1 MEQIGVRELRQN
13 ASQYLARVAASR
25 EPIEITDRGRPVARL
40 VPIVGDEWGN
50 MIAAGEVI
58 PPEAGVDIRFIE
70 PVQWGDR
77 GVEGQLAGT
86 RALNELREHER

>member
-13 ASQYLARVAASR
+13 ASQYLAQLAANG

-40 VPIVGDEWGN
+40 VPIAADEWAN

-58 PPEAGVDIRFIE
+58 PADPRIDIRFIE
-70 PVQWGDR
+70 PVSGD
-77 GVEGQLAGT
+77 VDEPLKGT
-86 RALNELREHER
+86 RALSELREHER